1 MNTNTLAN
9 DPQKSLGAWQMLGL
23 HLLPGALITFFYFL
37 IAPAII
43 RAGYPPMM
51 AILLAILVI
60 LIPFE
65 LGFLYYQGK
74 KLNGHYSLKGVVLLR
89 EQTPTWQFVLL
100 VFALILWGGL
110 AFGLLS
116 TVDNFFIQTMFS
128 WLPDWALP
136 ANMLGDPGQYSKSA
150 FALTV
155 FAGFLLNG
163 FAGPFVEELY
173 FRGYLLPRIP
183 ASKQWAP
190 LINVLLFSLYHF
202 FSPWQNVTR
211 IVALIPFVYIV
222 AWKRNIH
229 IGMWAHCLM
238 NTLGMIPLLAIL
250 FQR

>member
-1 MNTNTLAN
+1 MNNILAN
-9 DPQKSLGAWQMLGL
+9 DPPKPLSIWQMLGL
-23 HLLPGALITFFYFL
+23 HLIPGALLTIFYFL

-43 RAGYPPMM
+43 RAGYPPML

-74 KLNGHYSLKGVVLLR
+74 KLNGRYSLEGVVLLR
-89 EQTPTWQFVLL
+89 DRTPTWQFVLL
-100 VFALILWGGL
+100 AFILISWGGL

-116 TVDNFFIQTMFS
+116 EVDDFFVRTMFS
-128 WLPDWALP
+128 WMPVWSLP
-136 ANMLGDPGQYSKSA
+136 ANFIGDLHQYSKPA
-150 FALTV
+150 LALTV
-155 FAGFLLNG
+155 FAGFLFNG

-211 IVALIPFVYIV
+211 IVALIPFVYVV
-222 AWKRNIH
+222 AWKRNIR
-229 IGMWAHCLM
+229 IGMWAHCTM
-238 NTLGMIPLLAIL
+238 NTLGMIPLVAFL
-250 FQR
+250 FS

>member
-100 VFALILWGGL
+100 GFALILWAGL
-110 AFGLLS
+110 PLA
-116 TVDNFFIQTMFS
+116 
-128 WLPDWALP
+128 
-136 ANMLGDPGQYSKSA
+136 
-150 FALTV
+150 
-155 FAGFLLNG
+155 
-163 FAGPFVEELY
+163 Y
-173 FRGYLLPRIP
+173 FRRSITFLSRPCSRGCPIGHFQQICWATQVSIP
-183 ASKQWAP
+183 
-190 LINVLLFSLYHF
+190 N
-202 FSPWQNVTR
+202 
-211 IVALIPFVYIV
+211 
-222 AWKRNIH
+222 
-229 IGMWAHCLM
+229 
-238 NTLGMIPLLAIL
+238 PLL
-250 FQR
+250 R